1 LLALAYASLLAG
13 VAGAWLPKMSLL
25 ALLTFPLAFA
35 AWRGARDNADDVP
48 ALLPAMRLNV
58 IVNLLTPALLAMGL
72 LLSARA

>member
-1 LLALAYASLLAG
+1 
-13 VAGAWLPKMSLL
+13 
-25 ALLTFPLAFA
+25 
-35 AWRGARDNADDVP
+35 VP

>member
-1 LLALAYASLLAG
+1 MVVIAGVLLA
-13 VAGAWLPKMSLL
+13 VLPAMSLL
-25 ALLTFPLAFA
+25 AMLTLPLAFA